1 MILNPGHSR
10 SLLVS
15 PLHQPKSLVK
25 MRITNPSNLPKVP
38 MNVQLQEE
46 PKWVRLC
53 RILKK
58 KNLTYSIMIPMDR
71 ETLMMVATIV
81 AIAGVIFLF
90 REMNKAK
97 QDVDNLKN
105 FSAQL
110 IQRLSVPEPV
120 PQKEPEREPEV
131 VEEKEEE

>member
-1 MILNPGHSR
+1 
-10 SLLVS
+10 
-15 PLHQPKSLVK
+15 
-25 MRITNPSNLPKVP
+25 
-38 MNVQLQEE
+38 
-46 PKWVRLC
+46 
-53 RILKK
+53 
-58 KNLTYSIMIPMDR
+58 MIPIDR

-110 IQRLSVPEPV
+110 IQKMSAPV
-120 PQKEPEREPEV
+120 PIPSPAPQVDATEEPETT
-131 VEEKEEE
+131 EEKKEE

>member
-1 MILNPGHSR
+1 
-10 SLLVS
+10 
-15 PLHQPKSLVK
+15 
-25 MRITNPSNLPKVP
+25 
-38 MNVQLQEE
+38 
-46 PKWVRLC
+46 
-53 RILKK
+53 
-58 KNLTYSIMIPMDR
+58 MDR

-110 IQRLSVPEPV
+110 IQKLSTPMPMPSPA
-120 PQKEPEREPEV
+120 PQVDTTEEEEV
-131 VEEKEEE
+131 TEEKKEE